1 MNAQLTHTL
10 YMTVRDLRR
19 LARQPWYVAIT
30 LVQPVIYLLLF
41 GALFQRV
48 VQLPGFG
55 ASSYITF
62 LLPGVVV
69 MTALFSA
76 GWNGMSTIEDLDR
89 GVMDRFLVSPVRR
102 SSLITGRI
110 VQLAVV
116 AVIQSAIIV
125 ALGWIRGADFPN
137 GLVGI
142 AILVSASVLLA
153 AAFGSLSNGLALIA
167 RKEES
172 LIGAV
177 QFVTLPLTFMA
188 AIFMAQALMPSWMQY
203 VATYNPVNWAV
214 QAGRQAMSVATDWS
228 VVWSRLGYLT
238 AFAVVSAWLATRAF
252 RAYQRSV

>member
-1 MNAQLTHTL
+1 
-10 YMTVRDLRR
+10 
-19 LARQPWYVAIT
+19 
-30 LVQPVIYLLLF
+30 
-41 GALFQRV
+41 
-48 VQLPGFG
+48 
-55 ASSYITF
+55 
-62 LLPGVVV
+62 
-69 MTALFSA
+69 
-76 GWNGMSTIEDLDR
+76 MSTIEDLDR

-172 LIGAV
+172 LIGA
-177 QFVTLPLTFMA
+177 
-188 AIFMAQALMPSWMQY
+188 MPSWMQY